1 MYELV
6 VLRNMHDL
14 GCGDIPIVLVN
25 WDENDLDSAFDY
37 WVELSKGELSKEE
50 QRKKCRFS
58 SSAWRCFY
66 SSNHIVL
73 L

>member
-14 GCGDIPIVLVN
+14 GCGDIPIVLVD
-25 WDENDLDSAFDY
+25 WDADDLDCAFDY

-50 QRKKCRFS
+50 QHRKCRFS
-58 SSAWRCFY
+58 EFLLRDYFY
-66 SSNHIVL
+66 FSNHTV
-73 L
+73 

>member
-14 GCGDIPIVLVN
+14 SCGDIPIILVD
-25 WDENDLDSAFDY
+25 WDVEGLDRAFDY
-37 WVELSKGELSKEE
+37 WVELSKGVLPDEE

-58 SSAWRCFY
+58 
-66 SSNHIVL
+66 
-73 L
+73 

>member
-25 WDENDLDSAFDY
+25 WNANDLDCAFDY
-37 WVELSKGELSKEE
+37 WVELSKGLLSKKE
-50 QRKKCRFS
+50 QHKKCRFS
-58 SSAWRCFY
+58 EFGLEM
-66 SSNHIVL
+66 IL
-73 L
+73 IF

>member
-6 VLRNMHDL
+6 ILRNMHDL

-25 WDENDLDSAFDY
+25 WDADDLDCAFDY
-37 WVELSKGELSKEE
+37 WVELSKGELSKED

-58 SSAWRCFY
+58 EFNLEFFY
-66 SSNHIVL
+66 IL
-73 L
+73 F